1 MNHLFTSE
9 SIISLVVL
17 IILEIVL
24 GIDNVIFVSIILN
37 RLPKA
42 LQPKARLIWMTT
54 GIFTRTCLLFGLTWL
69 LGQKGKSLFTLFNKD
84 FDLSSIVMLVGGL
97 FLIYKTVKEI
107 HHKLEGEAEN
117 TYGPKPKPLKLG
129 NAVLQIM
136 LIDMI
141 FSFDSIITAGGT
153 AKFVEIMIIAVVV
166 AMLVMF
172 LFSVKIAT
180 FIHQHPTIKML
191 ALSFL
196 VMIGLTLLVEG
207 WDHHSAEQLHLKNY
221 VYFAMAF
228 SFSVELL
235 NMRLRK
241 RTTKPVELREP
252 VLQEEEVGGDMAK

>member
-1 MNHLFTSE
+1 MNHLFASE
-9 SIISLVVL
+9 SIISLIVL

-42 LQPKARLIWMTT
+42 LQPKARIIWITT
-54 GIFTRTCLLFGLTWL
+54 GILIRTCLLFGLTWL
-69 LGQKGKSLFTLFNKD
+69 LGQKGKPLFTLFNKD
-84 FDLSSIVMLVGGL
+84 FDLSCIVMLVGGL

-117 TYGPKPKPLKLG
+117 TYGPKPKSLSLG

-153 AKFVEIMIIAVVV
+153 AKFVEIMIVAVAI

-172 LFSVKIAT
+172 LFSVKIAI

-207 WDHHSAEQLHLKNY
+207 WDPHSAEQLHLKNY

-235 NMRLRK
+235 NMQLRK

-252 VLQEEEVGGDMAK
+252 ILQEEEAGGDMAK